1 VEDLSLHVLD
11 IAENSIAAGADRVS
25 IHVERDDGE
34 GMLYISIEDNGE
46 GMDRFTMKA
55 CRDPFFSTK
64 PGKRVGLGIPL
75 LAQAARESGG
85 SFHISSA
92 PGEGTRIRAGFSLA
106 HPDRKPLGDMEK
118 TVYVL
123 RMTHP
128 EISIEYTTRME
139 DHPGG

>member
-1 VEDLSLHVLD
+1 MEDLSLHVLD
-11 IAENSIAAGADRVS
+11 IAENSIAAGADRIR
-25 IHVERDDGE
+25 IHVERDEVE
-34 GMLYISIEDNGE
+34 GTLSIRIEDNGR
-46 GMDRFTMKA
+46 GMDRRTLEA

-92 PGEGTRIRAGFSLA
+92 PGEGTRIRAVFSLA
-106 HPDRKPLGDMEK
+106 HPDLKPLGDMDQ

-139 DHPGG
+139 DRPGG